1 MTWARATFRRRL
13 LPPGRRDVA
22 LHSLRHARAPSRAT
36 VAGCGDA
43 SCGAARRSR
52 PRGDAQPA
60 AARRRRS
67 QHLLPGNWY
76 KTSPNQFECSHSKN
90 TRRTSTVVLEYPWHR
105 YGMAL
110 CFFLVLVRVVVLI
123 PGMFNSLCDVF
134 YLLFERFL
142 VYQSLSSK
150 IPPYDSENPG
160 YLRVSSLVQAGT
172 PNSTPQTPHR
182 GYLLPEAMI
191 GQFLPQELSLSCGG
205 RRESEHRRR

>member
-1 MTWARATFRRRL
+1 MGASNVQKAIAATRS
-13 LPPGRRDVA
+13 PGRRTAFAPPRPRTLSRDRRRMRRCQ
-22 LHSLRHARAPSRAT
+22 LRRCSAES
-36 VAGCGDA
+36 
-43 SCGAARRSR
+43 AAR
-52 PRGDAQPA
+52 GC
-60 AARRRRS
+60 
-67 QHLLPGNWY
+67 
-76 KTSPNQFECSHSKN
+76 TTCSCQAKKEPTPSSGKLVQNKPESIRVRIPN

-134 YLLFERFL
+134 YLLFEGFL

>member
-1 MTWARATFRRRL
+1 M
-13 LPPGRRDVA
+13 
-22 LHSLRHARAPSRAT
+22 
-36 VAGCGDA
+36 
-43 SCGAARRSR
+43 
-52 PRGDAQPA
+52 PA
-60 AARRRRS
+60 AALLGGVGRAGMHNL
-67 QHLLPGNWY
+67 QLPGEEGANTFFRETGT
-76 KTSPNQFECSHSKN
+76 KQARINSSSHSKN

-134 YLLFERFL
+134 YLLFEGFL

-191 GQFLPQELSLSCGG
+191 GQFRPQELSLSCGG